1 MKRLINWWKNRN
13 DPHLRFAEE
22 LRILADEAAEVRMH
36 VLADTLNGI
45 ATEVAL
51 GSSQNAELHRPCEAG
66 SVARSGSPAKRE
78 SSPPQ
83 HEVPQSPAKRGI
95 AEVSHK

>member
-51 GSSQNAELHRPCEAG
+51 GSSQNDKLRDGATETRP
-66 SVARSGSPAKRE
+66 VNLLRKN
-78 SSPPQ
+78 
-83 HEVPQSPAKRGI
+83 
-95 AEVSHK
+95 

>member
-1 MKRLINWWKNRN
+1 MRRLINWWKNRN

-51 GSSQNAELHRPCEAG
+51 GSHNDEMRD
-66 SVARSGSPAKRE
+66 RSGSGT
-78 SSPPQ
+78 S
-83 HEVPQSPAKRGI
+83 QSNQPIEPK
-95 AEVSHK
+95 

>member
-51 GSSQNAELHRPCEAG
+51 GSSQNIPHQLPPPMTPKTTTD
-66 SVARSGSPAKRE
+66 SP
-78 SSPPQ
+78 
-83 HEVPQSPAKRGI
+83 GG
-95 AEVSHK
+95 

>member
-22 LRILADEAAEVRMH
+22 LRILAEEAAEVRMH

-51 GSSQNAELHRPCEAG
+51 GSSQNDKA
-66 SVARSGSPAKRE
+66 VATASTSL
-78 SSPPQ
+78 
-83 HEVPQSPAKRGI
+83 
-95 AEVSHK
+95 

>member
-51 GSSQNAELHRPCEAG
+51 GSSQNVPDQAT
-66 SVARSGSPAKRE
+66 AKG
-78 SSPPQ
+78 
-83 HEVPQSPAKRGI
+83 KI
-95 AEVSHK
+95 